1 MLSVDVVV
9 VAGVVVDV
17 AGVLA
22 AGVLRVAGVTIGDG
36 TFAAGVVPGVV
47 PNENPD
53 LAAGVVVFVV
63 DDADVSSVLS
73 LSVAVDEA
81 AVPPKLNP
89 PDDAFVSLEEASVVV
104 VVAFEPPPKEN
115 EGAASLSLVSPP
127 APKLNPVDALL
138 LSVPAAA
145 PVDPNEIPPAAAAE
159 SFLSPLSLLDAA
171 GAGAPNEN
179 PAAGGFCFRIRA
191 DGLSYHNKA
200 MNRAMNRAMKL
211 QTLKR
216 RIKT

>member
-1 MLSVDVVV
+1 MLSVDAVV

-63 DDADVSSVLS
+63 DDADVSLVLS

-104 VVAFEPPPKEN
+104 AFEPPPKEN
-115 EGAASLSLVSPP
+115 EGAASLALVSPP

-145 PVDPNEIPPAAAAE
+145 LVAPNETPPAVAE
-159 SFLSPLSLLDAA
+159 SFLSPLSLLDADA
-171 GAGAPNEN
+171 AGAPNET
-179 PAAGGFCFRIRA
+179 PAAEGFWK
-191 DGLSYHNKA
+191 YE
-200 MNRAMNRAMKL
+200 
-211 QTLKR
+211 QPV
-216 RIKT
+216 

>member
-63 DDADVSSVLS
+63 DDADVSLVLS

-104 VVAFEPPPKEN
+104 AFEPPPKEN
-115 EGAASLSLVSPP
+115 EGAAASLALVSPP

-145 PVDPNEIPPAAAAE
+145 VVAPNEIPPAVAE

-171 GAGAPNEN
+171 AAGAPNEN
-179 PAAGGFCFRIRA
+179 PAAEGFWK
-191 DGLSYHNKA
+191 YE
-200 MNRAMNRAMKL
+200 
-211 QTLKR
+211 QPV
-216 RIKT
+216 

>member
-63 DDADVSSVLS
+63 DGADVSLVLS

-115 EGAASLSLVSPP
+115 EGAASLALVSPP

-145 PVDPNEIPPAAAAE
+145 LVAPNEIPPAVAE

-171 GAGAPNEN
+171 AAGAPNEN